1 MPVTVAGA
9 GFLLNDEMDDF
20 ATAPGKPNMYGLVQ
34 GEANAIAPG
43 KRMLSAMTPTIVLD
57 PRGDLLLVVGTP
69 GGPRIITAVFE
80 VISNVIDHEMGLADA
95 VSAPRIHH
103 QALPDTMRVETD
115 GFLPSTIIR
124 LRQMGHRV
132 KAGGY
137 SGDVE
142 AIIRQPGGWQGVS
155 DPRRGGGGSGY

>member
-1 MPVTVAGA
+1 
-9 GFLLNDEMDDF
+9 
-20 ATAPGKPNMYGLVQ
+20 
-34 GEANAIAPG
+34 
-43 KRMLSAMTPTIVLD
+43 
-57 PRGDLLLVVGTP
+57 
-69 GGPRIITAVFE
+69 
-80 VISNVIDHEMGLADA
+80 VISNIIDHQMGLPDA
-95 VSAPRIHH
+95 VSAPRMHH

-137 SGDVE
+137 SGDIE
-142 AIIRQPGGWQGVS
+142 AIIRVPNGWQGVS